1 MTKSETSSR
10 FEPIVRQIY
19 PQSIFII
26 AENAGEVDF
35 IVWFLLKMSALFS
48 KSVRELGSHLLSC
61 LQSLGLFESSDDL
74 EKIEPRD

>member
-1 MTKSETSSR
+1 MTKSEQSSR

-35 IVWFLLKMSALFS
+35 ILWFLLKMSALFS
-48 KSVRELGSHLLSC
+48 KSIRELGS
-61 LQSLGLFESSDDL
+61 QYPGLFKSSDDL